1 MGGQSG
7 EEKASLRRY
16 AAGTPECSLLGG
28 ISGAA
33 FTPPCYFGRMSRI
46 LLLILT
52 FSPHFLGGGVGVH
65 GELFKRR
72 QLDERQKQQPRV

>member
-16 AAGTPECSLLGG
+16 AAGTPERSLLGG
-28 ISGAA
+28 ISGAD
-33 FTPPCYFGRMSRI
+33 FTSPCYFGRMSGI
-46 LLLILT
+46 LFLILT
-52 FSPHFLGGGVGVH
+52 FLPHFSGGGVGVH

-72 QLDERQKQQPRV
+72 RSDERQKQQPRV